1 MDEAKYRSSRLC
13 RLLGNPVTF
22 QIILLLDEG
31 GPLTPSRLA
40 RFAGRS
46 IQTVSSHL
54 AKLRNADV
62 VRYDSAGREVRYR
75 LKHKRETRELLRAMD
90 RIVRAASR
98 LA

>member
-22 QIILLLDEG
+22 QIVLLLDQG

-40 RFAGRS
+40 KFAGRS

-75 LKHKRETRELLRAMD
+75 LKHKRETRELIKAMD
-90 RIVRAASR
+90 RVIQAANR